1 MDRIH
6 YAGDTFLTG
15 TAIAEAVLQYA
26 KVLAQNESSDSV
38 DIPVYDP
45 ASGTSRASFLIGPA
59 SQIASRIEKTDI
71 EEIVDE
77 ELLADL
83 AERTALLGHAAAVPG
98 PESAAYDL
106 LAVDDLD
113 I

>member
-15 TAIAEAVLQYA
+15 TAIAEAVLTYA

-45 ASGTSRASFLIGPA
+45 VTGTSRASFLIGPA
-59 SQIASRIEKTDI
+59 SQIASRIEETDI
-71 EEIVDE
+71 EEIVDTQ
-77 ELLADL
+77 LLADL
-83 AERTALLGHAAAVPG
+83 AERTALLGHAVAVPG
-98 PESAAYDL
+98 PDSAAYDP
-106 LAVDDLD
+106 LAIDDLD
-113 I
+113 L

>member
-15 TAIAEAVLQYA
+15 TAIADAVLQYA
-26 KVLAQNESSDSV
+26 KALAQNESSDSV
-38 DIPVYDP
+38 NIPVYDA

-59 SQIASRIEKTDI
+59 SQIASQFEETTL

-83 AERTALLGHAAAVPG
+83 AERTALLGHAVAVPG
-98 PESAAYDL
+98 TESAAYDP
-106 LAVDDLD
+106 LAIDDLEL
-113 I
+113 